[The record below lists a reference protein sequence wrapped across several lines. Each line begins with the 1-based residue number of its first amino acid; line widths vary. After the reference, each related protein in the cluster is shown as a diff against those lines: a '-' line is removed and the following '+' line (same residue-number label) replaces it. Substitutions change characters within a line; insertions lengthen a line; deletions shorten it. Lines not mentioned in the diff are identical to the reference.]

1 MAAAGDTGLE
11 LKMKDGRM
19 VRMHYDTE
27 PDRTMWLAVLAMLY
41 GTSVSPRITRR
52 SGVLPPCFLGC
63 WTG

>member
-27 PDRTMWLAVLAMLY
+27 PDRTMWLAVLAPQLVAAADA
-41 GTSVSPRITRR
+41 G
-52 SGVLPPCFLGC
+52 GA
-63 WTG
+63 